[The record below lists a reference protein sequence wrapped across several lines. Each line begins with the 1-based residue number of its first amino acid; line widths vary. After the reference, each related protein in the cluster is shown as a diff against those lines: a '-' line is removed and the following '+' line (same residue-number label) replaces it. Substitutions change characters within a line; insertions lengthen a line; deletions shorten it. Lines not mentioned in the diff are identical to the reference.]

1 MEPLISKYSI
11 LKSTFMK
18 IIKNI
23 SKTIALLAIVF
34 GCTNNTELGKEE
46 DLAELNSLKEEIEL
60 LVDSGVCSE
69 NSDCEYIAFGS
80 KACGG
85 PKAYLAFGTS
95 INVELLQQKVATYN
109 ALETAFNQKWGIISD
124 CAYLL
129 PPTSVQCI
137 NGKCVGIYD

>member
-1 MEPLISKYSI
+1 
-11 LKSTFMK
+11 MK

-23 SKTIALLAIVF
+23 SKTIVLLTIVF
-34 GCTNNTELGKEE
+34 GCTSTTELGKED

-60 LVDSGVCSE
+60 LVDTSICSE
-69 NSDCEYIAFGS
+69 NSDCDSIAFGS

-85 PKAYLAFGTS
+85 PKTYLVFSTS

-124 CAYLL
+124 CMVIL
-129 PPTSVQCI
+129 PPTSVECI
-137 NGKCVGIYD
+137 NGKCTGVY